1 MKRAI
6 FYRLLVLAAVTIVI
20 GSVLS
25 AAFFSVY
32 TRDRTRDWLVRLT
45 LAVSA
50 DYGARGGA
58 AALSQTAGGLRV
70 TVVAP
75 DGTVLDDS
83 EADANF
89 MENHGNREEI
99 ERARLGRATVAVRDS
114 HTLGRSFMYAAVEMP
129 DGNVLRLAYDY
140 AGVLSNMAV
149 QLPGALAAASAAL
162 ILAIFLAGR
171 FSRAVTGPLEKVMA
185 LLSADN
191 LEAPAPPESAPSGY
205 YEIEHMMR
213 SIRRLLGNIAQ
224 SHRSL
229 LAEREKTESILSN
242 MAEGFVLIDGQKKI
256 LLCNQS
262 AKLFFDC
269 REDVV
274 SKDIF
279 TLIRDPDIHRALD
292 DALLRGRS
300 SSLDRE
306 MPGGLA
312 LHVSVSPAA
321 SGEAGEDGPGTG
333 TGATVMLLDVTPAR
347 RLEAQ
352 KRDFFSNASHELK
365 TPITSILGFS
375 EMLSHRLIEGDAER
389 DEVLRRI
396 ETEARRM
403 SGLIGDIL
411 TVSDLESRR
420 APPDSQHFDL
430 ANVVREAVD
439 SVSPVRGDAA
449 VEIVTEAEHVPVR
462 ANRRQCHE
470 LCVNLIENAVKY
482 NKPGGRVYVTLQ
494 TAGRAAVLVVRDTGI
509 GIPPEH
515 QTRVFE
521 RFFRVDAGR
530 DKKVGGT
537 GLGLSI
543 VKHIVNLYGGEI
555 SLSSKKDE
563 GTRIEVRLPV
573 VEDTP
578 ENAPH
583 QAASEDEP
591 SDG

>member
-6 FYRLLVLAAVTIVI
+6 FYRLLVLSAVAIVI
-20 GSVLS
+20 CSVLS
-25 AAFFSVY
+25 AAFFSMY

-45 LAVSA
+45 LAVAAGYDARA
-50 DYGARGGA
+50 DA
-58 AALSQTAGGLRV
+58 AALSRAAGGLRV
-70 TVVAP
+70 TIVAP

-83 EADANF
+83 EADAGR
-89 MENHGNREEI
+89 MENHAGREEI
-99 ERARLGRATVAVRDS
+99 EHARLGRPTVAVRDS
-114 HTLGRSFMYAAVEMP
+114 HTLGRSFMYAAVETP

-149 QLPGALAAASAAL
+149 QLPGVLAAAGAAL
-162 ILAIFLAGR
+162 VLAIFLAGR
-171 FSRAVTGPLEKVMA
+171 FSRAVTTPLEKVMA
-185 LLSADN
+185 LLAPDN
-191 LEAPAPPESAPSGY
+191 LETMTPAGPEPAAAPAESPTY

-229 LAEREKTESILSN
+229 LAEREKIESILSN

-262 AKLFFDC
+262 AKLFFGC

-292 DALLRGRS
+292 DALRHGRS
-300 SSLDRE
+300 SALDRE
-306 MPGGLA
+306 TPGGLA

-321 SGEAGEDGPGTG
+321 SGEAGADGPGTG
-333 TGATVMLLDVTPAR
+333 TGATVMLLDITPAR

-375 EMLSHRLIEGDAER
+375 EMLSRRLITGEAER
-389 DEVLRRI
+389 DEVLQRI

-420 APPDSQHFDL
+420 APPDSQRFDF
-430 ANVVREAVD
+430 ADVVREAVD
-439 SVSPVRGDAA
+439 SVSPVRGGAA
-449 VEIVTEAEHVPVR
+449 VEIAAEVESVPVR
-462 ANRRQCHE
+462 ANRRQLHE

-482 NKPGGRVYVTLQ
+482 NKPGGRVHITLQ
-494 TAGRAAVLVVRDTGI
+494 AAGRTAVLVVRDTGI

-515 QTRVFE
+515 QARVFE

-555 SLSSKKDE
+555 SLQSQKDV
-563 GTRIEVRLPV
+563 GTRIEVRMPV
-573 VEDTP
+573 AE
-578 ENAPH
+578 EAPG
-583 QAASEDEP
+583 SC
-591 SDG
+591 

>member
-1 MKRAI
+1 
-6 FYRLLVLAAVTIVI
+6 
-20 GSVLS
+20 
-25 AAFFSVY
+25 
-32 TRDRTRDWLVRLT
+32 
-45 LAVSA
+45 
-50 DYGARGGA
+50 
-58 AALSQTAGGLRV
+58 
-70 TVVAP
+70 
-75 DGTVLDDS
+75 
-83 EADANF
+83 
-89 MENHGNREEI
+89 
-99 ERARLGRATVAVRDS
+99 AVRDS

-129 DGNVLRLAYDY
+129 DGRVLRLAHDY

-149 QLPGALAAASAAL
+149 QLPGALAAAGAAW

-185 LLSADN
+185 LLSPGS
-191 LEAPAPPESAPSGY
+191 LETPAPAEPETPGY
-205 YEIEHMMR
+205 YEIAHMMR
-213 SIRRLLGNIAQ
+213 SIRRLFGDIAQ

-229 LAEREKTESILSN
+229 LAEREKIESILSN

-292 DALLRGRS
+292 DALLFGRS
-300 SSLDRE
+300 SALDRE
-306 MPGGLA
+306 TPGGLV

-321 SGEAGEDGPGTG
+321 SGEMGENGPGTG
-333 TGATVMLLDVTPAR
+333 TGATVMLLDITPAR

-375 EMLSHRLIEGDAER
+375 EMLSRRLIAGEAER

-411 TVSDLESRR
+411 TVSDLESRHT
-420 APPDSQHFDL
+420 PPDSQRFDL
-430 ANVVREAVD
+430 AEVVRDAVD

-449 VEIVTEAEHVPVR
+449 VEIAVETESVPVR
-462 ANRRQCHE
+462 ANRRQLRE

-482 NKPGGRVYVTLQ
+482 NKPGGRVYVALRA
-494 TAGRAAVLVVRDTGI
+494 AGRTAVFTVRDTGI
-509 GIPPEH
+509 GISPEH
-515 QTRVFE
+515 QARVFE

-555 SLSSKKDE
+555 SLSSQKDE
-563 GTRIEVRLPV
+563 GTRVEVRLPV
-573 VEDTP
+573 VEA
-578 ENAPH
+578 APGD
-583 QAASEDEP
+583 AP
-591 SDG
+591 P

>member
-6 FYRLLVLAAVTIVI
+6 FYRLLALSAVAIVI
-20 GSVLS
+20 CSVLS
-25 AAFFSVY
+25 AAFFSMY
-32 TRDRTRDWLVRLT
+32 MRNETRNWLVRLT
-45 LAVSA
+45 LAAAAGYDARA
-50 DYGARGGA
+50 DA
-58 AALSQTAGGLRV
+58 AALSQSAGGLRV
-70 TVVAP
+70 TIVAP
-75 DGTVLDDS
+75 NGTVLDDS
-83 EADANF
+83 EADADR
-89 MENHGNREEI
+89 MENHAGRDEI
-99 ERARLGRATVAVRDS
+99 EHARLGRPTVAVRDS

-129 DGNVLRLAYDY
+129 DGNVLRLAHDY
-140 AGVLSNMAV
+140 AGALSNMAV
-149 QLPGALAAASAAL
+149 QLPGVLAAAGAAL
-162 ILAIFLAGR
+162 VLAVFLAGR
-171 FSRAVTGPLEKVMA
+171 FSRAVTSPLEKVMA
-185 LLSADN
+185 LLAPDN
-191 LEAPAPPESAPSGY
+191 LEALTPIGPESAAALSELPTY

-229 LAEREKTESILSN
+229 LAEREKIESILSN

-262 AKLFFDC
+262 AKLFFGC

-274 SKDIF
+274 SKDIL

-292 DALLRGRS
+292 DALRHGRS
-300 SSLDRE
+300 SALDRE
-306 MPGGLA
+306 TPGGLV

-321 SGEAGEDGPGTG
+321 SGEAGANGPGTG
-333 TGATVMLLDVTPAR
+333 TGATVMLLDITPAR
-347 RLEAQ
+347 RLEEQ

-375 EMLSHRLIEGDAER
+375 EMLSRRLITGESER
-389 DEVLRRI
+389 DEVLQRI

-420 APPDSQHFDL
+420 APPDSQRFDF
-430 ANVVREAVD
+430 AEVVREAVD
-439 SVSPVRGDAA
+439 SVSPVRGGAA
-449 VEIVTEAEHVPVR
+449 IEITAEVESVPVR
-462 ANRRQCHE
+462 ANRRQLHE

-482 NKPGGRVYVTLQ
+482 NKPGGQVHITLQ
-494 TAGRAAVLVVRDTGI
+494 AAGRAAVLVVRDTGI

-515 QTRVFE
+515 QARVFE

-555 SLSSKKDE
+555 SLQSQKDV

-573 VEDTP
+573 AEDTP
-578 ENAPH
+578 EDAP
-583 QAASEDEP
+583 S
-591 SDG
+591 